1 MSKKKRV
8 LVLISG
14 QLRFFSIK
22 NYENLIKNFKD
33 YELDFFIVC
42 WNNQDEENI
51 KLFKKNYNPINLIEI
66 NTRNFSLESN
76 NIKYPD
82 TEVNTE
88 NTFHMWYSFS
98 EGCKKIKN
106 FHFSKNP
113 DYILR
118 YRSDIF
124 PDLNQT
130 FINKNL
136 KQKQLFIPD
145 RYHWNGINDQFF
157 LFNYSDIDYFTK
169 VINYLEDYQKK
180 NLFFSPELIFQ
191 RFLKKIKFRINYIDY
206 NYRIMRK
213 LKKDSKNLKNIKITK
228 IPLSDKIF
236 IKLNKLKFK
245 LRNFNNFFISKT
257 KRNNQQ
263 DIIIE

>member
-1 MSKKKRV
+1 MSKKRI

-22 NYENLIKNFKD
+22 NYENLLKNFKD

-42 WNNQDEENI
+42 WDNKDEEII

-66 NTRNFSLESN
+66 KNRNFSSESN
-76 NIKYPD
+76 NVKYHD

-88 NTFHMWYSFS
+88 NTFYMWYSFS

-118 YRSDIF
+118 YRSDIL

-145 RYHWNGINDQFF
+145 RYHWNGINDQFK
-157 LFNYSDIDYFTK
+157 YY
-169 VINYLEDYQKK
+169 
-180 NLFFSPELIFQ
+180 
-191 RFLKKIKFRINYIDY
+191 
-206 NYRIMRK
+206 
-213 LKKDSKNLKNIKITK
+213 
-228 IPLSDKIF
+228 
-236 IKLNKLKFK
+236 
-245 LRNFNNFFISKT
+245 
-257 KRNNQQ
+257 
-263 DIIIE
+263 

>member
-1 MSKKKRV
+1 MSKKRI

-14 QLRFFSIK
+14 QLRYFSIK
-22 NYENLIKNFKD
+22 NYETLLKNFRD
-33 YELDFFIVC
+33 YELDFIIVC
-42 WNNQDEENI
+42 WDNHDEEII

-66 NTRNFSLESN
+66 KTRNFSLESN
-76 NIKYPD
+76 NVKYPD

-106 FHFSKNP
+106 LSFREKP

-118 YRSDIF
+118 YRSDIL
-124 PDLNQT
+124 PDFNQT
-130 FINKNL
+130 FINKEL
-136 KQKQLFIPD
+136 KQKQIFIPD

-169 VINYLEDYQKK
+169 VIDYLEDYQKK
-180 NLFFSPELIFQ
+180 NLFFSPELIFL
-191 RFLKKIKFRINYIDY
+191 RFLKKIKFKINYIDY

-213 LKKDSKNLKNIKITK
+213 LKKDNKNSKKIKITK
-228 IPLSDKIF
+228 MPLSDKIF

-245 LRNFNNFFISKT
+245 LRNFNNFFINKS